1 MIILIILTIAL
12 FASWLLIP
20 QKLSRYI
27 IGSIV
32 TFLFVVQIIGIV
44 ANMTHHF
51 GMQKE
56 TIHESEK
63 RIYSA
68 ANSKSPAQMLIA
80 NEIGNITKMILKL
93 RLILNQRL
101 QKKIYL
107 NLLKNRLIMKHL
119 MTIMLR

>member
-51 GMQKE
+51 GMQND
-56 TIHESEK
+56 S
-63 RIYSA
+63 RIGKTYLFSCEFKITSTDAYS
-68 ANSKSPAQMLIA
+68 K
-80 NEIGNITKMILKL
+80 
-93 RLILNQRL
+93 
-101 QKKIYL
+101 
-107 NLLKNRLIMKHL
+107 
-119 MTIMLR
+119 

>member
-63 RIYSA
+63 TYLFSCEFKITSTDAYS
-68 ANSKSPAQMLIA
+68 K
-80 NEIGNITKMILKL
+80 
-93 RLILNQRL
+93 
-101 QKKIYL
+101 
-107 NLLKNRLIMKHL
+107 
-119 MTIMLR
+119 

>member
-51 GMQKE
+51 GMQK
-56 TIHESEK
+56 K
-63 RIYSA
+63 RFTNRKNVFI
-68 ANSKSPAQMLIA
+68 Q
-80 NEIGNITKMILKL
+80 L
-93 RLILNQRL
+93 RIQNHQHRCL
-101 QKKIYL
+101 
-107 NLLKNRLIMKHL
+107 
-119 MTIMLR
+119 